1 VVHRP
6 EELNVIGG
14 DDIIITSSLPGLE
27 ALAELISVTDK
38 IWPNRV
44 VEIVEDTTT
53 EALVYEN
60 LEAKQSWDSD
70 GMTEENDPK
79 MLHLLASEGQATI
92 VCSSRDHKHA
102 KEYLA
107 WVMTIKHPS
116 GVGFAF
122 GIRK

>member
-1 VVHRP
+1 M
-6 EELNVIGG
+6 IGG
-14 DDIIITSSLPGLE
+14 DDIIISSSLPEKE
-27 ALAELISVTDK
+27 ALAALISVTDK

-53 EALVYEN
+53 EALVYESP
-60 LEAKQSWDSD
+60 EAKQSWDSE

-79 MLHLLASEGQATI
+79 MLHFLASEGQATI
-92 VCSSRDHKHA
+92 VCSDREHKHA
-102 KEYLA
+102 KECLERI
-107 WVMTIKHPS
+107 MTIEHPS